1 MLKIMQWLWTA
12 DVTIQSEICLKQW
25 IWIWSRTHR
34 IEHKIVSL
42 LTAYSLFST
51 NKIYKSVFSLF
62 LTLPQECVVFVKVS
76 VDASYIYEK
85 YEDTKSNQK

>member
-1 MLKIMQWLWTA
+1 
-12 DVTIQSEICLKQW
+12 
-25 IWIWSRTHR
+25 
-34 IEHKIVSL
+34 
-42 LTAYSLFST
+42 
-51 NKIYKSVFSLF
+51 LF